1 MCKRTGGSITNMKRK
16 VWLPFAMIMFGVFV
30 LFACGKQS
38 DEVNQD
44 KSFGIDLLQEL
55 TVQSPEQ
62 VVCGQDGAWAITAQK
77 SAPIYYIAYETQTVG
92 VEMIK
97 WQQEEGESLLNIA
110 ERDGTLY
117 AEILSADR
125 SSIAI
130 RKYAA
135 GGRWNSVMDI
145 AAADDHWSYVGSGLS
160 VDDRENI
167 YLVSGNTVTRFDE
180 EGEKICEYALKGDS
194 CFFQGQN
201 EQYVECVALDGRKIV
216 LYELREREA
225 VEKWTLD
232 MPARCAYGIACSE
245 EETLC
250 LATGEELLF
259 IDRTDGKLLARS
271 GYVMMGVPPVMAGQY
286 DPKEETLRLYGIGE
300 GTTQTLFCGLLSER
314 DGEAAQRTEL
324 VYGTMGSVNREAAVS
339 MQAAIRDFNRENENY
354 YITIRNY
361 HSDTYDGTYGQRLH
375 MDMASGNA
383 PDIIEMES
391 TLMYYES
398 YVRNGYLE
406 DLSPYL
412 KQSEYGEDIL
422 WNVLNVYEMDGGL
435 YLLAPHFQLETL
447 QVNPE
452 YGIDVEE
459 WNMGTFLELIE
470 ENGWEKDILPAGTP
484 QDLLYY
490 LVAGQ
495 QNRFIDWENRTA
507 AFETEE
513 FYQLL
518 ALCGEYAARNRPDP
532 HGLTYEELC
541 RDSLC
546 TAAFFTSYQDYLTN
560 VNLYGREYPL
570 YGYPMSSGQV
580 YRIGTCCDG
589 CAIYAGSENKEG
601 AWEFLESLLGER
613 HQNWQRAYDFGF
625 PIRQTVLAELRAEG
639 AELMVDR
646 EKKTMTENEF
656 QIVDDV
662 LQSGTFTRA
671 VINRHI
677 WVIIEEES
685 ASCFAGDKNVE
696 EVAHTIQSRVE
707 MILNE

>member
-1 MCKRTGGSITNMKRK
+1 MYRRTGAGTVNTKEKIWRT
-16 VWLPFAMIMFGVFV
+16 LIQIAFGVLV
-30 LFACGKQS
+30 LSACGKQS
-38 DEVNQD
+38 DEAIQQ
-44 KSFGIDLLQEL
+44 KSFGIDLIQEQA
-55 TVQSPEQ
+55 VESPEQ
-62 VVCGQDGAWAITAQK
+62 IVCGQDGAWAITAQK
-77 SAPIYYIAYETQTVG
+77 NAPIYYLACENRTVG
-92 VEMIK
+92 VETID

-135 GGRWNSVMDI
+135 GGWWNSVMDI
-145 AAADDHWSYVGSGLS
+145 AAADDRWGCVGSGLS
-160 VDDRENI
+160 VDDSENV
-167 YLVSGNTVTRFDE
+167 YLVSGNTVTRFGQG
-180 EGEKICEYALKGDS
+180 GEKICAYELKGGS
-194 CFFQGQN
+194 CFLQGQN
-201 EQYVECVALDGRKIV
+201 GKYMECVTVNGRKIV
-216 LYELREREA
+216 LYELREKEA
-225 VEKWTLD
+225 AEKWTLD
-232 MPARCAYGIACSE
+232 IPARCAYGIACGE
-245 EETLC
+245 EGTLC
-250 LATGEELLF
+250 LATGESAA
-259 IDRTDGKLLARS
+259 KN
-271 GYVMMGVPPVMAGQY
+271 
-286 DPKEETLRLYGIGE
+286 
-300 GTTQTLFCGLLSER
+300 LFCGLLSER
-314 DGEAAQRTEL
+314 DAAAARRMEL
-324 VYGTMGSVNREAAVS
+324 VYGTMGSLNREAAVS

-361 HSDTYDGTYGQRLH
+361 YRDAYDGTFAQRLH
-375 MDMASGNA
+375 TDMASGNA
-383 PDIIEMES
+383 PDIMEMDS
-391 TLMYYES
+391 LLMYYES

-412 KQSEYGEDIL
+412 EQSKYREDIL
-422 WNVLNVYEMDGGL
+422 WNILNAYEMDGGL
-435 YLLAPHFQLETL
+435 YLLAPHINLETL

-452 YGIDVEE
+452 YGIDGEE

-470 ENGWEKDILPAGTP
+470 RNRWEKDILLAGTP

-518 ALCGEYAARNRPDP
+518 VLCVEYAARDWPDAD
-532 HGLTYEELC
+532 GATYEELC

-546 TAAFFTSYQDYLTN
+546 AADLFTSYRDYLVN

-570 YGYPMSSGQV
+570 YGYPTSSGQA
-580 YRIGTCCDG
+580 YKIGTCSDG

-601 AWEFLESLLGER
+601 AWEFLESLLGET
-613 HQNWQRAYDFGF
+613 HQKWQRAHDFGF
-625 PIRQTVLAELRAEG
+625 PIRRTVLAELRADG

-656 QIVDDV
+656 QIVDNV
-662 LQSGTFTRA
+662 LQSGTFTRT
-671 VINRHI
+671 VMGRDI

-685 ASCFAGDKNVE
+685 AFCFAGDKSVE

-707 MILNE
+707 MLLSE